1 MQSSSDGLT
10 PLEDYDVLD
19 TPPEAAFDDLARLA
33 AWICQTPMAFVTFL
47 DGRRQ
52 FFKARIKEGTDDA
65 GGAREAPLEEGFCPA
80 AAVLG
85 QMLVIPDTRAD
96 ARFRDNPAAL
106 ADPPARFYAG
116 VPLRA
121 PDGSA
126 LGTLCVVDHRPRPLS
141 GEQGEAL
148 RVLGRQVETLMEL
161 RRVAA
166 AQARSEEA
174 SRESASQLRSVA
186 DALPALIAY
195 VDAGQRYRF
204 NNSRYEEWIGIPA
217 EQIRGRTLREVL
229 GADTYAALA
238 TDVEAALSGR
248 AVTYERDLTWP
259 DGRTRSVRGIY
270 SPRLGPEG
278 VEGFAI
284 LVTDETEAK
293 RADLEREQM
302 AAERQEAAGRQA
314 VLVAAQQEVA
324 QAARNL
330 DAVLDIVTRRAQE
343 LAGADAAIVEMA
355 EGEDMVYRAA
365 SGSASAHVGLRLA
378 RAASL
383 SGRCVAEGRLLS
395 CEDSEVDPQV
405 DREACRRVGVR
416 SMVVVPLQFLGRTV
430 GVLKVCSPRRAAFAD
445 DLFSP
450 LEMMVNLIVAAL
462 SAVSEAQAR
471 TALSLSEQRLHTLI
485 TSVPVILFALDG
497 AGVFTQ
503 AEGKGLAALGL
514 TPDAVVGRPCR
525 EVFPD
530 SPALLENM
538 ARGLAGEAW
547 QWLSEIGGFFFE
559 TRCLP
564 LAAAGGGAGL
574 IGVAFDVT
582 ERIRAEGA
590 LRQSAARQR
599 QFLRDVLASVT
610 EGRLMLCQSEAD
622 LPAPLADSSPPIPLT
637 AGGGGLREL
646 RQAAWEAC
654 QAAGLAEERGHDMI
668 TAASEAGMNC
678 IVHVGEGVGQVFT
691 DPFKGTVQVRVHDH
705 GAGISLENLPQAT
718 LRKGFTTA
726 GTLGHGMKM
735 VLQTADHVH
744 LLTGR
749 AGTTVVLEQERVAP
763 LPPW

>member
-1 MQSSSDGLT
+1 
-10 PLEDYDVLD
+10 
-19 TPPEAAFDDLARLA
+19 
-33 AWICQTPMAFVTFL
+33 
-47 DGRRQ
+47 
-52 FFKARIKEGTDDA
+52 
-65 GGAREAPLEEGFCPA
+65 
-80 AAVLG
+80 
-85 QMLVIPDTRAD
+85 
-96 ARFRDNPAAL
+96 
-106 ADPPARFYAG
+106 
-116 VPLRA
+116 
-121 PDGSA
+121 
-126 LGTLCVVDHRPRPLS
+126 
-141 GEQGEAL
+141 
-148 RVLGRQVETLMEL
+148 
-161 RRVAA
+161 
-166 AQARSEEA
+166 
-174 SRESASQLRSVA
+174 
-186 DALPALIAY
+186 
-195 VDAGQRYRF
+195 
-204 NNSRYEEWIGIPA
+204 
-217 EQIRGRTLREVL
+217 
-229 GADTYAALA
+229 
-238 TDVEAALSGR
+238 VEAALSGR

-259 DGRTRSVRGIY
+259 DGRTRSVRGVY
-270 SPRLGPEG
+270 SPRLGPGG

-293 RADLEREQM
+293 RAGLEREQM

-324 QAARNL
+324 LAARDL

-343 LAGADAAIVEMA
+343 LTGADAAIVEMA

-383 SGRCVAEGRLLS
+383 SGRCVVEGRLLS
-395 CEDSEVDPQV
+395 CEDSEVDPRV
-405 DREACRRVGVR
+405 DREVCRRVGVR
-416 SMVVVPLQFLGRTV
+416 SMVVVPMQFLGRTV
-430 GVLKVCSPRRAAFAD
+430 GVLKVCSARRAAFAD

-462 SAVSEAQAR
+462 SAVSEAETR

-514 TPDAVVGRPCR
+514 TPGAVLGRPPR
-525 EVFPD
+525 AVFPD
-530 SPALLENM
+530 APALLENM
-538 ARGLAGEAW
+538 ARGLAGESR
-547 QWLSEIGGFFFE
+547 QWLSEIGGFSFE
-559 TRCLP
+559 TRCQP
-564 LAAAGGGAGL
+564 LTQAGGAVAGL

-582 ERIRAEGA
+582 ERVRAEGA
-590 LRQSAARQR
+590 LRQAAARQR

-610 EGRLMLCQSEAD
+610 EGRLILCQSEAD

-654 QAAGLAEERGHDMI
+654 RAAGLAEERGHDMI

-678 IVHVGEGVGQVFT
+678 IVHVGEGVGQVSA